1 MSTSISS
8 PVDIAV
14 DEESDSVFWVD
25 ADLKRV
31 ESAALDGSKR
41 HVLATDRVVQPVALA
56 VQGAHVYWADQGW
69 IHHHQSKILFKL
81 GFGPIFI
88 KLSRIFIQIGQN
100 MTLTSKPESKSPKL
114 D

>member
-14 DEESDSVFWVD
+14 DEESDCVFWVD

-31 ESAALDGSKR
+31 EKAELDGSKR

-69 IHHHQSKILFKL
+69 IRQSSLSD
-81 GFGPIFI
+81 FGPNSHIF
-88 KLSRIFIQIGQN
+88 
-100 MTLTSKPESKSPKL
+100 
-114 D
+114 

>member
-88 KLSRIFIQIGQN
+88 KFGRIFIQNQEKFAK
-100 MTLTSKPESKSPKL
+100 T
-114 D
+114 